1 MGFLFIIES
10 KLFLTRLLPLVEVL
24 RNGLRT
30 IIVCAACGI
39 ALLIP
44 CFSLVTGLSG
54 GFGNTLLGLILPPLF
69 FLRLSYMRGRFKRWN
84 RKKIFEVIFCSIIL
98 TAGFGIFFLST
109 GFTIKKVVTEG
120 CGGANATAGMCNY
133 TTH

>member
-1 MGFLFIIES
+1 M
-10 KLFLTRLLPLVEVL
+10 R
-24 RNGLRT
+24 GLRY
-30 IIVCAACGI
+30 CI
-39 ALLIP
+39 ADSVLL
-44 CFSLVTGLSG
+44 FGDGSLWGFWEYFTGAHLA
-54 GFGNTLLGLILPPLF
+54 TAF